1 MTQPVSNVR
10 VRRTQ
15 KLLRKGLPVDVFQ
28 SSQDFPHLLAG
39 VPHDATEGIEPIHLT
54 TLLTRSDLSTTATT
68 RGCRLLHRSNLHVAD
83 ALAGPLDETVGIR
96 QVGAVGQLEVH
107 MLLVADDR
115 EQQPADLHRVA
126 ERDQLVAEV
135 DLLDAT
141 KLRDV
146 AGEQTAAL
154 PTADII
160 RSIATDHS
168 RTVKLL
174 RELDATALRRTAR
187 LPTGEEVTAEF
198 LVRYPLINH
207 LEQHVEQLEQAL
219 R

>member
-1 MTQPVSNVR
+1 MKIESPAFTQ
-10 VRRTQ
+10 
-15 KLLRKGLPVDVFQ
+15 D
-28 SSQDFPHLLAG
+28 
-39 VPHDATEGIEPIHLT
+39 
-54 TLLTRSDLSTTATT
+54 DL
-68 RGCRLLHRSNLHVAD
+68 D
-83 ALAGPLDETVGIR
+83 KFFDE
-96 QVGAVGQLEVH
+96 QL
-107 MLLVADDR
+107 DR
-115 EQQPADLHRVA
+115 ERLHLARRLAAIAPRITAHEGGEQWSDHEVLA
-126 ERDQLVAEV
+126 HIAVLSKFYGVMVHKITSGQMTEV

>member
-1 MTQPVSNVR
+1 MTMKIESPAF
-10 VRRTQ
+10 TQ
-15 KLLRKGLPVDVFQ
+15 D
-28 SSQDFPHLLAG
+28 
-39 VPHDATEGIEPIHLT
+39 
-54 TLLTRSDLSTTATT
+54 DL
-68 RGCRLLHRSNLHVAD
+68 D
-83 ALAGPLDETVGIR
+83 KFFDE
-96 QVGAVGQLEVH
+96 QL
-107 MLLVADDR
+107 DR
-115 EQQPADLHRVA
+115 ERLHLARRLEEASARLAAIAPRITAHEGGEQWSDHEVLA
-126 ERDQLVAEV
+126 HIAVLSKFYGVMVHKITSGQMTEV

-160 RSIATDHS
+160 RSIATDHA

>member
-1 MTQPVSNVR
+1 MTMKIESPAF
-10 VRRTQ
+10 TQ
-15 KLLRKGLPVDVFQ
+15 D
-28 SSQDFPHLLAG
+28 
-39 VPHDATEGIEPIHLT
+39 
-54 TLLTRSDLSTTATT
+54 DL
-68 RGCRLLHRSNLHVAD
+68 D
-83 ALAGPLDETVGIR
+83 KFFDE
-96 QVGAVGQLEVH
+96 QL
-107 MLLVADDR
+107 DR
-115 EQQPADLHRVA
+115 ERLHLARRLEEASARLAAIAPRITAHEGGEQWSDHEVLA
-126 ERDQLVAEV
+126 HIAVLSKFYGVMVHKITSGQMTEV

>member
-1 MTQPVSNVR
+1 MKIESPEFTQSD
-10 VRRTQ
+10 
-15 KLLRKGLPVDVFQ
+15 L
-28 SSQDFPHLLAG
+28 QDF
-39 VPHDATEGIEPIHLT
+39 
-54 TLLTRSDLSTTATT
+54 
-68 RGCRLLHRSNLHVAD
+68 
-83 ALAGPLDETVGIR
+83 LDH
-96 QVGAVGQLEVH
+96 QL
-107 MLLVADDR
+107 DR
-115 EQQPADLHRVA
+115 ERMAMADRLEKASARLAKIAPRIKPGAGADSWSDHEVLA
-126 ERDQLVAEV
+126 HIAVLSKFYGVMVHKITSGQMTEV

>member
-1 MTQPVSNVR
+1 MKIESPAFTQ
-10 VRRTQ
+10 
-15 KLLRKGLPVDVFQ
+15 D
-28 SSQDFPHLLAG
+28 
-39 VPHDATEGIEPIHLT
+39 
-54 TLLTRSDLSTTATT
+54 DL
-68 RGCRLLHRSNLHVAD
+68 D
-83 ALAGPLDETVGIR
+83 KFFDE
-96 QVGAVGQLEVH
+96 QL
-107 MLLVADDR
+107 DR
-115 EQQPADLHRVA
+115 ERLHLARRLEEASARLAAIAPRITAHEGGEQWSDHEVLA
-126 ERDQLVAEV
+126 HIAVLSKFYGVMVHKITSGQMTEV

-160 RSIATDHS
+160 RSIATDHA

-174 RELDATALRRTAR
+174 RELEATALRRTAR